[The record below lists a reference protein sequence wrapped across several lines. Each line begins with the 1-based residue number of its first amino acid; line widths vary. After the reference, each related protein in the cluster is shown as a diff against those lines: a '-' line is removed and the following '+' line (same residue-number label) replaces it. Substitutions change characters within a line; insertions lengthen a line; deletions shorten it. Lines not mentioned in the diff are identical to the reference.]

1 MRSHVEKNLLSRQH
15 ARPAL
20 IQGHL
25 KFFGSR
31 VLLCFAEPAATLL
44 GSARACRMDFRT
56 LAEFFL
62 SKETGL
68 SMFSASAWNLFAR
81 RVSVVIA
88 KTTRRR
94 VLRSSSKAPQHSL
107 DRARIRGL
115 LRCRR

>member
-31 VLLCFAEPAATLL
+31 VLLYFAEPAATLL

-68 SMFSASAWNLFAR
+68 SMFSAWNLFAR

-94 VLRSSSKAPQHSL
+94 VLRCSSKAPQHSL